1 MEGVTAS
8 LDPQLPAAD
17 RPSPFGRQVM
27 AELMGCDGAILAD
40 HAAVERLMNEAALA
54 AGATIVQSAFHTF
67 NPYGVSGVVII
78 AESHLAIHTWPE
90 HGYAAIDVFTCG
102 DAVDP
107 RSAVD
112 ALVISLKATES
123 RVTSVRRGPDGGT
136 PCASSPSP

>member
-1 MEGVTAS
+1 MDRVTAP
-8 LDPQLPAAD
+8 LDLLAAAN

-27 AELMGCDGAILAD
+27 AELMGCDPVLLAD

-90 HGYAAIDVFTCG
+90 HGYAAVDVFTCG
-102 DAVDP
+102 TSVDP
-107 RSAVD
+107 GLAVE
-112 ALVISLKATES
+112 ALAGSLKAAQT
-123 RVTSVRRGPDGGT
+123 RITTVRRGPDGG
-136 PCASSPSP
+136 PSCASSPSA